1 MMTIG
6 MCQELNKDWGLNKAP
21 GHRKL
26 YIISFAFASFLK
38 VGIYSVFL
46 AGREWNDFA

>member
-6 MCQELNKDWGLNKAP
+6 MCQELNKDHGLNKAP
-21 GHRKL
+21 GRRKL
-26 YIISFAFASFLK
+26 YIISFASFLK

-46 AGREWNDFA
+46 AGRERNDFA